1 MTNRR
6 NMKTGR
12 HRERDN
18 DRDNK
23 FEFQPEPVKTTRV
36 YARDEI
42 SCMTDRQLLEA
53 LDLVDKKIYL
63 TRRQR
68 ESTIDLETEYCYL
81 EDARQRRSKWSK
93 SLRFRND
100 SSHTGRHHRGGNYER

>member
-1 MTNRR
+1 MANRR

-12 HRERDN
+12 HRDR
-18 DRDNK
+18 DRDNT
-23 FEFQPEPVKTTRV
+23 FEFQPEPAKTARV
-36 YARDEI
+36 YGRDEI

-81 EDARQRRSKWSK
+81 EDARQRRAKWSK

-100 SSHTGRHHRGGNYER
+100 SSYAGRHRRGGNYER

>member
-1 MTNRR
+1 
-6 NMKTGR
+6 MKTGR

-18 DRDNK
+18 K
-23 FEFQPEPVKTTRV
+23 FELQPEPEKKKDV
-36 YARDEI
+36 YGRDEI

-68 ESTIDLETEYCYL
+68 ESTIDLETEHCYL
-81 EDARQRRSKWSK
+81 EDARQRRANWSK

-100 SSHTGRHHRGGNYER
+100 NTHSGRQPRGGSYER

>member
-1 MTNRR
+1 MASRR

-12 HRERDN
+12 RNRN
-18 DRDNK
+18 DRGDV
-23 FEFQPEPVKTTRV
+23 FEFQPEEPSAKTSTV
-36 YARDEI
+36 YGRDVI
-42 SCMTDRQLLEA
+42 SAMSDRQLVEA

-81 EDARQRRSKWSK
+81 CNQSVLK
-93 SLRFRND
+93 
-100 SSHTGRHHRGGNYER
+100 T

>member
-1 MTNRR
+1 MTSRR

-12 HRERDN
+12 SRDQE
-18 DRDNK
+18 RDNK

-53 LDLVDKKIYL
+53 LDLVDKKIHL

-68 ESTIDLETEYCYL
+68 ESTIDLETEHCYL
-81 EDARQRRSKWSK
+81 EDTRQRRSKWSK

-100 SSHTGRHHRGGNYER
+100 SSYTGRRQKGYNYER